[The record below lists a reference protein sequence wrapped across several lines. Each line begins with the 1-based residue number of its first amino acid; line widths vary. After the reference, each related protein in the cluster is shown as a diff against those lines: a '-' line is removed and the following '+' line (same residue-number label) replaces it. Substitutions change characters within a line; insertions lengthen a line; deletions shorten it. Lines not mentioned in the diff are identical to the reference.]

1 MKILSEARR
10 GDTPKR
16 SVVEILSQYKDK
28 KDVLISFRSH
38 IVHIDRANK
47 RNDID
52 PGVGINPR
60 NNYDTPTG
68 IYGYVLAPM
77 WEANFKNKTFPFASN
92 RPSVVVYEP
101 ADGYKAI
108 RSSDFTEEDLHEKL
122 KLITEVT
129 SYTEGQVISIVDAL
143 DSNYRKNHFQ
153 TLWSVTRQI
162 SMNEMQKKK
171 NESTNNPIK
180 FLGNCHHC
188 ALWSNLMIRIGCP
201 IMIDDIGSGS
211 IHPNEPIQSVV
222 FGKKFIKVLERIENK
237 NWKAVGENS
246 FQVLE
251 RNINTA
257 LNNGKYPYK
266 AISQAMKLKKEY
278 GSAIAANILS
288 FRVLREVPEEH
299 FSIFNNLGEYS
310 NNMLSNFIKYGAE
323 KAAPV
328 PEKFIR
334 YLESR
339 IKSFEI
345 DPSVSEDT
353 LNEIQKYC
361 IILFNLYINFQ
372 KKIDKDFIYK
382 FSYVFGRADNDLSC
396 KTNTVSKLM
405 KYIDTHWNS
414 QTPNE
419 YMLLNILSNFNKI
432 PVPTVLLVQYIQS
445 HPMSTTMWKSIEEA
459 ILPDESDSLQMFYQN
474 VANMFSYDPSVDQ
487 QASIFDSWPQS
498 LIQGI
503 LRRLE
508 KSPNVLSNLIRN
520 HQDTFLNSKVLLN
533 NLSPDKK
540 VELLYRSL
548 FNSYSAIPNEK
559 RGKLFFQELQ
569 ANPHAND
576 VIDKINATGFILDQN
591 ISSLYSVIVT
601 APPELKELIWDK
613 ISQNKKTEIVIMALN
628 NIQID
633 SLPMSKEELYKYL
646 EGELDEKYNV
656 VDSLVRSILN
666 SDELDKSKLITGDNV
681 YWLLQSTSGYRNP
694 QNLYKVFGGVKYMYE
709 HIKTFQPFIDMS
721 EKEWNRYLSYIEFG
735 PWKVENGKELMVS
748 TIKHLSETDN
758 LENTEEFYRYVS
770 SYIFEKNSSIEELR
784 EKSIDKI
791 SIPHLTKYD
800 LMYIGPS
807 SQVVMFD
814 LLFNIKTYQG
824 ANHEMDYQNVSHYD
838 KNIYVRREDWEKL
851 FGPLPDEII
860 NQVNTHKTEMKK
872 KFLEVK
878 QIAFTPEYQV
888 QKLYNG
894 ESLVPVGPG
903 QSDPT
908 LAQIL
913 NDDNLS
919 FYYKDG
925 SYWDYSSLGNYS
937 SNKYYLYAQTWE
949 QVFGEK
955 PPEIFTK
962 DQSDERFGEIKNK
975 ASPET
980 TILQNGVSMV
990 WLGKGQDPNILTILQ
1005 KVKGNKVDYWDIV
1018 FGYKSDGEYYF
1029 NGGQY
1034 GEDPKYDYY
1043 MSLTKWETIFGKSPT
1058 LEGVPKV
1065 KDLVNDDDAKKLK
1078 AKKKEIYNNIFDI
1091 METIKD
1097 VNTEK
1102 GVQDLKYVGEGTMGE
1117 TLYDRLKILYPD
1129 FQTTDLYARQADNA
1143 DGTEKYIYDMTGTSP
1158 HVKYFVTAKM
1168 WETIYD
1174 TLVEEGI

>member
-16 SVVEILSQYKDK
+16 SVLEILSQYKDK
-28 KDVLISFRSH
+28 KDVLVSFRNHVIHS
-38 IVHIDRANK
+38 DR
-47 RNDID
+47 RNNTLNSD
-52 PGVGINPR
+52 PGVGINPF
-60 NNYDTPTG
+60 NEYDTPTG

-77 WEANFKNKTFPFASN
+77 WEANFKTKTFPFASD
-92 RPSVVVYEP
+92 RPSIVVYEP
-101 ADGYKAI
+101 ADGYTVI
-108 RSSDFTEEDLHEKL
+108 RSSDFTKDDLDEKL
-122 KLITEVT
+122 QLITEVT
-129 SYTEGQVISIVDAL
+129 SYTIDAINDIISSL
-143 DSNYRKNHFQ
+143 DNKYKQTPFR
-153 TLWSVTRQI
+153 TLWSVARQI
-162 SMNEMQKKK
+162 SVNEIQKKK
-171 NESTNNPIK
+171 NDKPIK
-180 FLGNCHHC
+180 FLGGCHHC

-201 IMIDDIGSGS
+201 IMIDDIDSGS
-211 IHPNEPIQSVV
+211 IHYNEPTQSVA

-237 NWKAVGENS
+237 NWKAVGEKS

-251 RNINTA
+251 RNINMA
-257 LNNGKYPYK
+257 LNNGKYPHK

-310 NNMLSNFIKYGAE
+310 NNMLSNFIKYGSE

-339 IKSFEI
+339 IQSFEI
-345 DPSVSEDT
+345 DPSVSEDK

-361 IILFNLYINFQ
+361 IVLFNLYINFR
-372 KKIDKDFIYK
+372 KKIEKDFIYK
-382 FSYVFGRADNDLSC
+382 FSYVFGRADNGLSC
-396 KTNTVSKLM
+396 KTNTVSKLI
-405 KYIDTHWNS
+405 KYIDTHWHS

-445 HPMSTTMWKSIEEA
+445 HEMSTTMWKSIEEA
-459 ILPDESDSLQMFYQN
+459 ILPDEGDSLQMFYHN

-508 KSPNVLSNLIRN
+508 KSPNILSNLITNR
-520 HQDTFLNSKVLLN
+520 QDTFLNSKVLLN

-548 FNSYSAIPNEK
+548 FNSYSAIPSEK

-576 VIDKINATGFILDQN
+576 VIDKINATGFIIDQN
-591 ISSLYSVIVT
+591 ISSLYSVIMT
-601 APPELKELIWDK
+601 APQELKDLIWDK
-613 ISQNKKTEIVIMALN
+613 INKNKKTEIVIMALN

-666 SDELDKSKLITGDNV
+666 SDELDKSRLITGDNV
-681 YWLLQSTSGYRNP
+681 YWLLQAGTGYRNP
-694 QNLYKVFGGVKYMYE
+694 RNLYKVLRAVEYIYSY
-709 HIKTFQPFIDMS
+709 IKTFQPFIDMS
-721 EKEWNRYLSYIEFG
+721 EKEWNNYLSYIEFG

-770 SYIFEKNSSIEELR
+770 AYIFEKNSSLEDLY

-791 SIPHLTKYD
+791 SIPYLTKYD
-800 LMYIGPS
+800 LVYIGPS

-814 LLFNIKTYQG
+814 LLFGVKTYQG
-824 ANHEMDYQNVSHYD
+824 ANSEMDYQNVSHYD
-838 KNIYVRREDWEKL
+838 KNIYVRKEDWEKL

-860 NQVNTHKTEMKK
+860 NQVNTHKTEMKQ

-888 QKLYNG
+888 QKLHNG
-894 ESLVPVGPG
+894 EPVVPVGPG
-903 QSDPT
+903 QDDPT

-913 NDDNLS
+913 NNENLN

-925 SYWDYSSLGNYS
+925 TYWSYTSTGNYPS
-937 SNKYYLYAQTWE
+937 TNYFLYATTWE
-949 QVFGEK
+949 EIFGEK

-962 DQSDERFGEIKNK
+962 DQSDEKFEEIKNN

-980 TILQNGVSMV
+980 TIVQSNGDKMI
-990 WLGKGQDPNILTILQ
+990 WLGKGQEPNILSILQ
-1005 KVKGNKVDYWDIV
+1005 KVKGAKVDYWDIV
-1018 FGYKSDGEYYF
+1018 FAYKSSGEYYF
-1029 NGGQY
+1029 NEGQY
-1034 GEDPKYDYY
+1034 GEDPKRDYY
-1043 MSLTKWETIFGKSPT
+1043 MILSKWQSIFGKSPT

-1091 METIKD
+1091 VETIKD
-1097 VNTEK
+1097 ANTEN

-1117 TLYDRLKILYPD
+1117 TLYDRLKVLYPD
-1129 FQTTDLYARQADNA
+1129 FQTTDLFARQVDSEN
-1143 DGTEKYIYDMTGTSP
+1143 GTAQYVSDLTGTSP